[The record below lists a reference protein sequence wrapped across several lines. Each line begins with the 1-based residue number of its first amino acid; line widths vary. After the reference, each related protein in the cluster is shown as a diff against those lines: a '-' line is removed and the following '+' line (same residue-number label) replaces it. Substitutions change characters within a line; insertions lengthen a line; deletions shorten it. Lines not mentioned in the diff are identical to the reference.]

1 MIKKTIK
8 WYLLSIM
15 FLLCVSFIPYT
26 LSKYFTTFSKK
37 ITINARQPEYDVI
50 FNSNDPIDTTVSGT
64 MTAQHFIYGIAQNLN
79 SNTYEVEG
87 YTFTGWCTK
96 ADGKGDFYS
105 DGELV
110 DKLIG
115 TDGGIVHLYAQWRDV
130 VAEIDGVYY
139 STLQAAINA
148 VPTNNTETTIK
159 LLWNT
164 SESVNI
170 KSNQNIVFDL
180 QNYTISN
187 NGSSQVIINKGTIAI
202 SNGTIRSSAGYAAI
216 DNDPSGKIIMS
227 GGKII
232 ATGERQTIY
241 NRGIVE
247 ISGNAYLSSAAP
259 QRATV
264 QNQDIG
270 TLIITGGT
278 LISSTQQAVQNA
290 GTLTIGIKDGDV
302 DKTTPLLQGATNG
315 IDSTKDFN
323 FYNGIIKGK
332 ENAIGNLKKIIDKEE
347 DYEVVLGR
355 ETIDGVSY
363 ETAYLANASMV
374 TFNPNGGSLSNNQRA
389 IETGKVIGIIP
400 TPSRS
405 GAFIFDGWFTAK
417 EGGDKITEETVVTED
432 VTYYAHWIE
441 IMVAEVNG
449 KQYKTLQAAI
459 NTVPKDDTQTIVK
472 LINDT
477 RENIKINEKQN
488 IVFDFQ
494 DYTLSNNSN
503 AAVVTNNGTIKIFNG
518 TITTT
523 ATSASAI
530 NNNSKATLIM
540 SGGKIIATGE
550 RQAVYNDGG
559 YVEISGNA
567 YLSSKITVSG
577 ERGTVQN
584 LASSTMVI
592 KGGTIVSTTNQALY
606 NEGTL
611 TIGIEDGNV
620 NSTSPIFQ
628 GATYGIKSTKD
639 FSLYDGIMKGKTAA
653 IANEE
658 KITNKEEGYTLT
670 HETEV
675 IDEVNYDIAYLK

>member
-477 RENIKINEKQN
+477 RENIKISEKQN

-494 DYTLSNNSN
+494 DYTLCNNSN

>member
-477 RENIKINEKQN
+477 RENIKINEKKN